1 MALRCPSSP
10 PERRAD
16 QVTGLLK
23 GAFSFEQLVRFG
35 HPFGDPRGPSP
46 HKCVLATAIKAAHNG
61 RVRRSLVVLGS
72 AATILI
78 LGLVALFAVGGSGNA
93 SSTGALPV
101 LTTTTTTP
109 TPTTQTTIVNL
120 IGPAPGPKRTTL
132 AIVTVPDVVGMTL
145 TQAEPALAAV
155 GLAAG
160 SATPSIKTGGQ
171 STTGTILAQS
181 PAAGSKLP
189 QGSFVQLTISGY

>member
-1 MALRCPSSP
+1 M
-10 PERRAD
+10 
-16 QVTGLLK
+16 
-23 GAFSFEQLVRFG
+23 
-35 HPFGDPRGPSP
+35 
-46 HKCVLATAIKAAHNG
+46 LATAIKAAHNG
-61 RVRRSLVVLGS
+61 KVRRSLIVLGGT
-72 AATILI
+72 AAGLI
-78 LGLVALFAVGGSGNA
+78 CGFVTLFAVGGSDNVSG
-93 SSTGALPV
+93 TGALPA

-120 IGPAPGPKRTTL
+120 IGPAPGPKRATL
-132 AIVTVPDVVGMTL
+132 VIVTVPDVVGMTL

-160 SATPSIKTGGQ
+160 SATPAIKSGGQ

-181 PAAGSKLP
+181 PAAGSKFQ